1 MGSALEVDLHHRLSR
16 LELDVAFS
24 AGRETLAL
32 VGPSGSGKSTILR
45 AIAGLLR
52 PNKGKVVSGPR
63 VLLDTERGIDV
74 PPEDRRAGL
83 VFQDGALF
91 PFLTVLANVA
101 YGVRGE
107 RRSREERAR
116 STLNQFG
123 IAHLAD
129 AKPPGLSGGERQR
142 VALAR
147 AIASEPE
154 ILLLD
159 EPLSALDAVT
169 RGEVASELEL
179 RLSEAALP
187 AILVSHDFTDVLGLA
202 DRVVVIHD
210 GRVVQS
216 GRPAEL
222 VEAPASRF
230 VASLAGVNYFVGE
243 ASRRGDLTE
252 VRGEGWPA
260 AIRSVDDAEGSVGV
274 VVYPWEVS
282 IALHVPGGSA
292 LNAVSGA
299 VRRIALVGNRA
310 RVAVD
315 SRPPVVAEVTEESVR
330 HLNLGLGAVVVA
342 SWKATSTRLVRPP
355 AGATPLAH
363 EGSNM

>member
-1 MGSALEVDLHHRLSR
+1 M
-16 LELDVAFS
+16 
-24 AGRETLAL
+24 
-32 VGPSGSGKSTILR
+32 
-45 AIAGLLR
+45 
-52 PNKGKVVSGPR
+52 
-63 VLLDTERGIDV
+63 
-74 PPEDRRAGL
+74 
-83 VFQDGALF
+83 
-91 PFLTVLANVA
+91 
-101 YGVRGE
+101 
-107 RRSREERAR
+107 
-116 STLNQFG
+116 
-123 IAHLAD
+123 
-129 AKPPGLSGGERQR
+129 
-142 VALAR
+142 ALAR
-147 AIASEPE
+147 AVAPDPE

-169 RGEVASELEL
+169 RAEVAAELQV

-210 GRVVQS
+210 GHVVQM
-216 GRPAEL
+216 GRPAAL

-230 VASLAGVNYFVGE
+230 VASLAGVNYFVGH

-252 VRGEGWPA
+252 VRGPDWPTS
-260 AIRSVDDAEGSVGV
+260 IRSVDHAEGSVGV

-310 RVAVD
+310 RVTLD

-330 HLNLGLGAVVVA
+330 HLHLGLGAVVVA
-342 SWKATSTRLVRPP
+342 SWKATSTRLVRAA
-355 AGATPLAH
+355 AGAAPLAH
-363 EGSNM
+363 